1 MNELQ
6 RVTGLFA
13 VATSSCHSMVILC
26 WGYIFLSLDSYP
38 LLWLHFPV
46 TRQLPFLLWLYF
58 PVIRQ
63 LPPPPPPSVFFC
75 VCVLWLHFPVTWQL
89 HFFAAATFSCH
100 PTVTLFAVATFSCH
114 PAAPPPP
121 LLLLL
126 WLHFPVTRQLPFFVV
141 AVTTFSCHPAV
152 SLRGGQARF
161 WPLPECRAQLQA
173 KVRPQ
178 PVFRCRVGLS
188 VRKSRGAPLPAPPPP
203 THTHTSHIHTTSAS
217 RTHMWRSKRTPV
229 AQQRAYS

>member
-63 LPPPPPPSVFFC
+63 LPPPPLRFFLC
-75 VCVLWLHFPVTWQL
+75 VC
-89 HFFAAATFSCH
+89 
-100 PTVTLFAVATFSCH
+100 AVATFSCH
-114 PAAPPPP
+114 LTVTLFCCGYIFLSPDSYSFCCGYIFLSPGSPPPP
-121 LLLLL
+121 LCCCCCGYIFLSPDSYPFLLLL
-126 WLHFPVTRQLPFFVV
+126 WLHFPVTRQFPFV
-141 AVTTFSCHPAV
+141 AAKPGFDHYRNAVLSSRPKFGRSLSSDAV
-152 SLRGGQARF
+152 SACQSVSHVE
-161 WPLPECRAQLQA
+161 PL
-173 KVRPQ
+173 
-178 PVFRCRVGLS
+178 S
-188 VRKSRGAPLPAPPPP
+188 PPPP
-203 THTHTSHIHTTSAS
+203 PPHTHTPHIHTTSAS